1 MRLLIFLLALMS
13 AFFVSK
19 VHAFRDPDLSNLVEP
34 KQKMAPCEQASFNGS
49 GGHKVCGGPD
59 ANGSDIKKQSCDLLA
74 GDVQPESTNEYD
86 WTTATCIIEG
96 GTYKIKQD
104 GVRIYSDGYRLP
116 TSRYWSLF
124 FANLQGELT
133 YSCPPD
139 GHPENTIEVPNS
151 ESGLPA
157 IEAGFYCAKIKE
169 PEDCPA
175 GYHSKAVSK
184 AMGGSE
190 CMPKDCPAT
199 GSGTSLASSK
209 MTGGVPFSGGGMYC
223 NDGCAYS
230 VPESNITSQ
239 NYALGVSQGAAC
251 GDKPYDNKKL
261 SEHDDGSKCEL
272 NSNGDV
278 SVLFCSDPATPPDGT
293 EPPKPDDP
301 IAPVDNDDLKKD
313 NTKTP
318 DKPLLNC
325 ANEDVACQI
334 ENLKIQAENDA
345 KNLREDQV
353 DRFNNALDSDTR
365 NTNAIIG
372 AIEAFHTTVYIA
384 DQKADTYQLLAQ
396 SQIERLITT
405 VENGS
410 STGGGS
416 GGDDTGT
423 GGGGG
428 GSDTGGGDGGDG
440 DGEPCEGSFSD
451 CVPIEDAELPVAQV
465 NLNQYADQYND
476 WLPTAELPEKSCV
489 SLTDGTSLCLDF
501 SSIILIFKALSSLLV
516 ISALLHSAKIISG
529 AF

>member
-13 AFFVSK
+13 AFFIPKSFSVEL
-19 VHAFRDPDLSNLVEP
+19 DMENLVPP
-34 KQKMAPCEQASFNGS
+34 KQ
-49 GGHKVCGGPD
+49 
-59 ANGSDIKKQSCDLLA
+59 
-74 GDVQPESTNEYD
+74 ESS
-86 WTTATCIIEG
+86 
-96 GTYKIKQD
+96 Q
-104 GVRIYSDGYRLP
+104 
-116 TSRYWSLF
+116 
-124 FANLQGELT
+124 T
-133 YSCPPD
+133 YSCAYRTSWGPSYSSIVQASDNTAAFEACSIWGINNITRNQPCGEQSVTSVFYGQFSLPLNRQTSEGECKIGAQGGGTVKFTPTDLGIQDSETCPPD
-139 GHPENTIEVPNS
+139 NSPEHIYTVDDNGRTM
-151 ESGLPA
+151 
-157 IEAGFYCAKIKE
+157 CAKE
-169 PEDCPA
+169 LEVADCPA
-175 GYHSKAVSK
+175 GYHSKNVSR
-184 AMGGSE
+184 ALGSSE
-190 CMPKDCPAT
+190 CVPKDCPEI
-199 GSGTSLASSK
+199 GSGTSLSSSK

-261 SEHDDGSKCEL
+261 SELDDGSKCEL
-272 NSNGDV
+272 NTNGDV
-278 SVLFCSDPATPPDGT
+278 DVLFCSDPATPPDGT

-325 ANEDVACQI
+325 SNEDVACQI

-353 DRFNNALDSDTR
+353 DRFNNALDADTR

-410 STGGGS
+410 ATGGGS

-428 GSDTGGGDGGDG
+428 GVGGGGSGTGTGEG
-440 DGEPCEGSFSD
+440 DGEPCEGSAAD
-451 CVPIEDAELPVAQV
+451 CVPVEGSELSVEQINLDQYADKYDDWLRDAELP
-465 NLNQYADQYND
+465 
-476 WLPTAELPEKSCV
+476 TEKCIT
-489 SLTDGTSLCLDF
+489 LTTGRSICLSF
-501 SSIILIFKALSSLLV
+501 EYYIIFFQAISGLIVMAG
-516 ISALLHSAKIISG
+516 LLHSGRIISG
-529 AF
+529 AI